1 MWKSLVDSNSDEVDE
16 VLGKLELTLYNAV
29 SLYNLII
36 SGQQTSLFSPYK
48 KYRIGSLRNIFNP
61 VFRNIKTILT
71 DDKLITNRLSLK
83 MQKYYN
89 LFTQDDLKCEKNR
102 RKLIKQT
109 NQVLEWL
116 ESRVND
122 YNRTKNPNIIIYRIF
137 R

>member
-1 MWKSLVDSNSDEVDE
+1 MWESLVDSNSDEVDE
-16 VLGKLELTLYNAV
+16 VLGKLELALYNAV

-36 SGQQTSLFSPYK
+36 SSQQTSLFSPYK
-48 KYRIGSLRNIFNP
+48 KYRIGGLRNIFNP

-71 DDKLITNRLSLK
+71 DDKLIINRLSLK

-89 LFTQDDLKCEKNR
+89 LFTQDDLKCDKNR
-102 RKLIKQT
+102 QKLVKQT

-116 ESRVND
+116 ESRISD
-122 YNRTKNPNIIIYRIF
+122 YNRTKNSNIIIYRIF